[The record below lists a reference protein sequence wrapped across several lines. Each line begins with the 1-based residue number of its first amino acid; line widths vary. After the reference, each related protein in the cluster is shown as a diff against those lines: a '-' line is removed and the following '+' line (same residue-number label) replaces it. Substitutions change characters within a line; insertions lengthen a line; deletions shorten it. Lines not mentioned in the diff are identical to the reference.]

1 MADQHGFTLGY
12 IGGSFAH
19 ELLAEGRVV
28 GQRLGELETPFGRSQ
43 TIYRCRASAGEYYLL
58 LRHSDGAVPLASSY
72 ANHRANIYA
81 LKDLGVTHVISASA
95 VRAVSHNYSVGQF
108 AIASDLIDETRNRAG
123 SFFEHGAIVE
133 LRQWPVFCPT
143 LRKLMTEAMA
153 AMNLRCTQRGT
164 YLCSEGPRR
173 ETPAEVQKYTMWG
186 ADLLG
191 HSLAP
196 ETFLAKELQ
205 MCYAGLCYIVDY
217 AETGSEH
224 RPFQANR
231 LLSAKG
237 SESTEHPGRLAM
249 RVMPE
254 IVERVL
260 AVLSPERSECAC
272 QESQRELIEKGGL
285 GKDFRMWFRTLGVT
299 ASDRAR
305 VTVDRAGVKTNASK
319 TTSL

>member
-1 MADQHGFTLGY
+1 MAKFTLGY

-43 TIYRCRASAGEYYLL
+43 TIYRCQASAGEYYLL

-95 VRAVSHNYSVGQF
+95 VRAVSHNYLVGQF
-108 AIASDLIDETRNRAG
+108 SIVSDLIDETRTRAG

-143 LRKLMTEAMA
+143 LRKLMAEAMTE
-153 AMNLRCTQRGT
+153 MNLRVTQRGT

-173 ETPAEVQKYTMWG
+173 ETPAEVHKYAMWG

-191 HSLAP
+191 HSFAP

-224 RPFQANR
+224 RPFQAN
-231 LLSAKG
+231 LLFGGKG
-237 SESTEHPGRLAM
+237 GELTEHPGRRAM

-254 IVERVL
+254 IVDRVL
-260 AVLSPERSECAC
+260 KMLTPDRSECAC
-272 QESQRELIEKGGL
+272 QDSQRELIEKGGL
-285 GKDFRMWFRTLGVT
+285 SKDFRTWFRTLGVT
-299 ASDRAR
+299 SSDRPKVA
-305 VTVDRAGVKTNASK
+305 VDRSNVSSGAPSK
-319 TTSL
+319 TSSRG